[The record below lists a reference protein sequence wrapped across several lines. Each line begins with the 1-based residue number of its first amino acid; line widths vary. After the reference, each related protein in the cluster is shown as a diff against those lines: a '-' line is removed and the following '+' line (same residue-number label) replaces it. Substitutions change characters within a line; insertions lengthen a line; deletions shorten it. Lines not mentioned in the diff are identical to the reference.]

1 MAQKLV
7 KLFVDDLDGSE
18 ANETIRFG
26 FDGVS
31 YDIDLSAA
39 NAQEMRD
46 TMRPFV
52 EHARRVARSQSA
64 RTAASHTA
72 GPRSV
77 SASQHR
83 SDLAA
88 ARHWLRAQG
97 ETVSDKGRIAA
108 VQLEKYHTAVTD

>member
-64 RTAASHTA
+64 RTAASRTA

>member
-1 MAQKLV
+1 MSQKLV

-26 FDGVS
+26 FEGVN

-52 EHARRVARSQSA
+52 ENARRVARAAAS
-64 RTAASHTA
+64 RTAASRTA
-72 GPRSV
+72 GTRST
-77 SASQHR
+77 STTQR
-83 SDLAA
+83 RTDLAA
-88 ARHWLRAQG
+88 ARDWLRAQG

-108 VQLEKYHTAVTD
+108 VQLEKYRSAVTD